1 MIKAVMLDEDF
12 SPYLTGGSNL
22 ISIIES
28 GSEFT
33 RLP

>member
-1 MIKAVMLDEDF
+1 VIKAVMLDEDL

-22 ISIIES
+22 ISIIEL
-28 GSEFT
+28 GSE

>member
-1 MIKAVMLDEDF
+1 MSSLSDKVMLDEDF

-28 GSEFT
+28 GSE
-33 RLP
+33 

>member
-28 GSEFT
+28 VHPLALT
-33 RLP
+33 